1 MKRLKDATEKDI
13 EEMRRRLMY
22 RKERRILDQDVEE
35 VINIVN
41 KRREYCAGCGVI
53 VERRLKCYT

>member
-1 MKRLKDATEKDI
+1 MKKLKDATEKDI

-41 KRREYCAGCGVI
+41 KRGVM
-53 VERRLKCYT
+53 VERRFKCYT